1 MMSRWHWLLAGIVG
15 MAAAWGCAGNAS
27 RDNGNGTGP
36 HKPSAEVPGSPQRST
51 SFKPVVE
58 DGPAAA
64 GVIITPNQEE
74 GVFSGVVRWE
84 GPRDPAL
91 KSPIAAGVDSTVIWR
106 SRKVPAE
113 PTPLLQI
120 HGQNGGIAGAV
131 VWLSDPRTR
140 EPLHVPPAPVRIHQ
154 QKGVYQPHVRAVPQG
169 TRVAFTSDDDNAI
182 LDASG
187 AAKFVINRG
196 DLMPRTLEQPGLVEL
211 RSKIY
216 PWMSAYVWVFD
227 HNHFA
232 TTNEEGRFHLPPVP
246 PGTYELNLW
255 HEGWRGEPPSPG
267 HLHKRI
273 EVKLE
278 AHKGAGVQWVLSS
291 RD

>member
-1 MMSRWHWLLAGIVG
+1 

-27 RDNGNGTGP
+27 RDNGNGSGP
-36 HKPSAEVPGSPQRST
+36 QKPSSQVPGSPVRTT
-51 SFKPVVE
+51 SLKPVV
-58 DGPAAA
+58 DDDHGPA
-64 GVIITPNQEE
+64 GVLIAPNDDE
-74 GVFSGVVRWE
+74 GVLSGVVRWE
-84 GPRDPAL
+84 GPRDHAL
-91 KSPIAAGVDSTVIWR
+91 KPPIAAGVDDLVVWR

-120 HGQNGGIAGAV
+120 QDATGGIAGAV
-131 VWLSDPRTR
+131 VWLSDSHTR
-140 EPLHVPPAPVRIHQ
+140 EPLHVSPSPVRIHQ
-154 QKGVYQPHVRAVPQG
+154 QKGNYQPHVRAVPQG
-169 TRVAFTSDDDNAI
+169 TRVMFTSDDDNAI

-187 AAKFVINRG
+187 AARFVINRG
-196 DLMPRTLEQPGLVEL
+196 DMVPRTLEQAGLVEM

-216 PWMSAYVWVFD
+216 PWMSAYIWVFN
-227 HNHFA
+227 HNYFA
-232 TTNEEGRFHLPPVP
+232 TTNEEGRFQLPKVP

-278 AHKGAGVQWVLSS
+278 AHKGASVQWPLSS